1 MLSGTIPPSFF
12 NLSSLEVFDFDVS
25 RNQIQGSLP
34 SDIGNSPPN
43 LESLGIGLNR
53 FTGTFPV
60 WSNASKLANLIITGN
75 QLTGKVPSLEKLNQF
90 AWLSRSTNNLGSGE
104 ADDLNFLSSLTNASS
119 LELLTI
125 NANNFGGMLNLLA
138 ASRSCLQ
145 YF

>member
-34 SDIGNSPPN
+34 ADIGNSPPN

-60 WSNASKLANLIITGN
+60 
-75 QLTGKVPSLEKLNQF
+75 
-90 AWLSRSTNNLGSGE
+90 
-104 ADDLNFLSSLTNASS
+104 
-119 LELLTI
+119 
-125 NANNFGGMLNLLA
+125 
-138 ASRSCLQ
+138 
-145 YF
+145 